1 MSFSSL
7 TVGQTSF
14 FGTAVQSAHRTP
26 AKAPRC
32 FRVSAYGP
40 RPDRPKWYP
49 GAQPPP
55 YLDGSLQGD
64 YGFDPLRLGSSK
76 ELLPWF
82 KEAELTNGRWA
93 MTAVP
98 GILAIEALGKADPWW
113 NAGATADKPIPLTW
127 LWVIEIVTFGIIEY
141 KRYQNFK
148 KVGES
153 GFLNQA
159 PFDPLGMRSEEMRE
173 KEVKNAR
180 LAMVAFLGFTSQTAI
195 TGLGPIAALKK
206 HLEDPGHNNIFTSK
220 VGFEVTLFTV
230 ALSILPFA
238 IDARKT
244 IQDTDGKDDDEF
256 APLSLNKNVNV

>member
-7 TVGQTSF
+7 TVGQSPF
-14 FGTAVQSAHRTP
+14 LGARVPQAVRTP
-26 AKAPRC
+26 AKSPRC
-32 FRVSAYGP
+32 LRINALSA

-55 YLDGSLQGD
+55 YLDGTMHGD
-64 YGFDPLRLGSSK
+64 YGFDPLRLGSNNDW
-76 ELLPWF
+76 LPWF

-113 NAGATADKPIPLTW
+113 AAGATADKPIPLSW
-127 LWVIEIVTFGIIEY
+127 LWIIEIVTFAIIEF
-141 KRYQNFK
+141 KRYENFK

-153 GFLNQA
+153 GFLNTA
-159 PFDPLGMRSEEMRE
+159 PFDPVGLRSEEMRE

-195 TGLGPIAALKK
+195 TGLGPIACLKK
-206 HLEDPGHNNIFTSK
+206 HLEDPGHNNIFTGK
-220 VGFEVTLFTV
+220 VGKEVTLFTV
-230 ALSILPFA
+230 ALSILPFV

-244 IQDTDGKDDDEF
+244 IQGTDGKDDDEF
-256 APLSLNKNVNV
+256 AALSLRK